1 MKTLQKTILTALAVS
16 SLLLKATVLAQETTT
31 VQDTSTAT
39 SDVTTQEVPTT
50 SEATTTE
57 DPNRFLYG
65 WNNGNVYLDTN
76 TIPKEKIY
84 VGQKGQIRPRQDSPL
99 KDFQYAF
106 TYKLVGGQY
115 FNLDEKG
122 NWEAKLPGKIAL
134 QIFPAKDE
142 PNFMEEMQNA
152 GYGFADHVPT
162 IAFPNPIY
170 TIEILPSISPV
181 YRLYHPDLKVH
192 LFTKDENEYSVLKRH
207 DWLDEGIAWYS
218 HNLEGE
224 PVYRLYHPGLKFHL
238 YTKDTNEYKVLATR
252 GWKQEGVAYHS
263 VGQTAVYRL
272 YHPGIKKH
280 HYTTSSHEKDVLS
293 KKGAGNTKE
302 SLGIARDT
310 FQFKGLQ

>member
-181 YRLYHPDLKVH
+181 YRLYHPDL
-192 LFTKDENEYSVLKRH
+192 
-207 DWLDEGIAWYS
+207 
-218 HNLEGE
+218 
-224 PVYRLYHPGLKFHL
+224 
-238 YTKDTNEYKVLATR
+238 
-252 GWKQEGVAYHS
+252 
-263 VGQTAVYRL
+263 
-272 YHPGIKKH
+272 
-280 HYTTSSHEKDVLS
+280 
-293 KKGAGNTKE
+293 
-302 SLGIARDT
+302 
-310 FQFKGLQ
+310 